1 VWIDKPLILQPKR
14 AFRVILCKTN
24 IVSQNTRQQTSTG
37 KMVISV
43 NDLRDNEFAGVR
55 LSTDEKQALSNYDHY
70 RISYLNS
77 SENEEEFS
85 RRYIEMQAKA
95 NLSPYTEF
103 LKPPYSDHSL
113 NS

>member
-1 VWIDKPLILQPKR
+1 VWIDKPLILQPKWR
-14 AFRVILCKTN
+14 ILVILHKTYTVN
-24 IVSQNTRQQTSTG
+24 QHNTTITG
-37 KMVISV
+37 KLVVSI

-55 LSTDEKQALSNYDHY
+55 LGAEEKQALSNYDLY
-70 RISYLNS
+70 RIQYLNS
-77 SENEEEFS
+77 SSSEEEFS
-85 RRYIEMQAKA
+85 SRYIEMQAKA